1 MIWIDYIQ
9 ELIIMVEICQCFVWR
24 DEAPVLRMTWK
35 SEVEDNVPEQLI
47 YVPFFITSRNLLALV
62 KLVVINR

>member
-1 MIWIDYIQ
+1 
-9 ELIIMVEICQCFVWR
+9 MVEICQCFVWR

-35 SEVEDNVPEQLI
+35 SEVEDNIPEQLI